1 MSELTTGTLLLG
13 GKYKIEKSLGQGG
26 FGITYLAERTN
37 LGRKVCIKE
46 FFMKEYSERA
56 GSGVRALTLSAAM
69 ILGRYRD
76 KFIKEA
82 KTIAKLD
89 HPGIVS
95 ILDVFEENGTAYY
108 VMDFI
113 EGENLNDLVT
123 REGALSEERA
133 LGYIRQVADTLSY
146 VHDNNIMHLDVNPSN
161 IILRKSDDRV
171 ILIDF
176 GSTAPP
182 IGISTG
188 YAPIEMM
195 KVGGVSTFSPETDVY
210 SLGATLYYLVT
221 GQNPPEASERM
232 KMLIEGEKFKFLK
245 QISKSVANAIESAMQ
260 PVGCRPKDMAA
271 FMEMFKEDKETIM
284 NERNPKEIK
293 NNNDRGKAGV
303 GKKSSK
309 SSSKTPNKDVNVP
322 VTSITKKEDAT
333 LANGERESKNELKK
347 GALLRG
353 GKYKIE
359 IVLGQGGFGITYLA
373 EQTDLG
379 RKVCIKEFFMK
390 EYGERTATS
399 ATDSEATVRADDAT
413 VRTGVSAITSTAA
426 EIMGRYKEKFIKEA
440 KTIARLE
447 HPGIVRIHEQFEE
460 NGTAYYVMEYI
471 KGENLNDM
479 VKREGALSEK
489 RALGYI
495 RQVADAL
502 SYVHG
507 HKIIHLDVK
516 PANIIV
522 RKSDDKA
529 ILIDFGVAKQYDST
543 GTQTST
549 THLGFSTGYAPIEM
563 MKPGGVKAFSPETDV
578 YSLGATLYYLV
589 TGQNPPDAG
598 EVLEEGLPEMPKK
611 LSSSLR
617 TAVITAMKKRTERP
631 KSVAAFIELIDS
643 KKKAEEN
650 TETEKKRKA
659 EEKASK
665 EAQRLE
671 LERVEAERKHK
682 EEVIPDEKFDITKIS
697 ASSRGNNTV
706 FTIEVS
712 MPSKMKKLYAFFS
725 FSNPRTDSPITVLG
739 DTTQFGDRIVID
751 NSSGKAKCKESFFN
765 VDFSNS
771 SLQREKE
778 GRLFF
783 DLYIILSTHSSS
795 IKIMDDDVIH
805 CYRFSIIHVP
815 HLFKHDE
822 WHSVKLFKQIQ

>member
-1 MSELTTGTLLLG
+1 MSELTSGALLQG
-13 GKYKIEKSLGQGG
+13 GKYKI
-26 FGITYLAERTN
+26 
-37 LGRKVCIKE
+37 
-46 FFMKEYSERA
+46 
-56 GSGVRALTLSAAM
+56 
-69 ILGRYRD
+69 D
-76 KFIKEA
+76 K
-82 KTIAKLD
+82 
-89 HPGIVS
+89 
-95 ILDVFEENGTAYY
+95 
-108 VMDFI
+108 
-113 EGENLNDLVT
+113 
-123 REGALSEERA
+123 
-133 LGYIRQVADTLSY
+133 
-146 VHDNNIMHLDVNPSN
+146 
-161 IILRKSDDRV
+161 
-171 ILIDF
+171 
-176 GSTAPP
+176 
-182 IGISTG
+182 
-188 YAPIEMM
+188 
-195 KVGGVSTFSPETDVY
+195 
-210 SLGATLYYLVT
+210 
-221 GQNPPEASERM
+221 
-232 KMLIEGEKFKFLK
+232 
-245 QISKSVANAIESAMQ
+245 
-260 PVGCRPKDMAA
+260 
-271 FMEMFKEDKETIM
+271 
-284 NERNPKEIK
+284 
-293 NNNDRGKAGV
+293 
-303 GKKSSK
+303 
-309 SSSKTPNKDVNVP
+309 
-322 VTSITKKEDAT
+322 
-333 LANGERESKNELKK
+333 
-347 GALLRG
+347 
-353 GKYKIE
+353 
-359 IVLGQGGFGITYLA
+359 VLGQGGFGITYLA

-390 EYGERTATS
+390 EYGERTATL
-399 ATDSEATVRADDAT
+399 AADGEATVRVDDAT
-413 VRTGVSAITSTAA
+413 VRTGVSAVTSTAG
-426 EIMGRYKEKFIKEA
+426 EILGRYKEKFIKEA

-507 HKIIHLDVK
+507 HKIMHLDVK

-549 THLGFSTGYAPIEM
+549 THFGFSTGYAPIEM
-563 MKPGGVKAFSPETDV
+563 MKPGGVKTFSPETDV
-578 YSLGATLYYLV
+578 YSLGATLYFLV

-611 LSSSLR
+611 LSPSLR
-617 TAVITAMKKRTERP
+617 KAVITAMNKRTDRP
-631 KSVAAFIELIDS
+631 KSVAAFIEFIDS
-643 KKKAEEN
+643 KKKAEE
-650 TETEKKRKA
+650 EAKAEKKR
-659 EEKASK
+659 
-665 EAQRLE
+665 
-671 LERVEAERKHK
+671 K

-697 ASSRGNNTV
+697 ASNHGNNTV

-712 MPSKMKKLYAFFS
+712 MPSKMKKLYAFSS

-783 DLYIILSTHSSS
+783 DLFIILSTHSSS